1 MLAALGETRLP
12 PSPLPCLPLARG
24 RQACSIRQA
33 LFSPHEL
40 VPAEGSLGRVCGIP
54 TVGCPPAVPI
64 AVAGEEIGPQALE
77 LFRRYGVHR
86 VDVLSQ
92 APSH

>member
-1 MLAALGETRLP
+1 M
-12 PSPLPCLPLARG
+12 
-24 RQACSIRQA
+24 
-33 LFSPHEL
+33 
-40 VPAEGSLGRVCGIP
+40 CGIP

-77 LFRRYGVHR
+77 LFQRYGVHK

-92 APSH
+92 DPSF